1 MFIDYKKISS
11 KMQSNAKKPK
21 IKTIKIQKNIKIAQ
35 KMQQIIKNIKSHCIL
50 LKKFNK
56 NKIM

>member
-21 IKTIKIQKNIKIAQ
+21 IKTIKIQKKYKNCTKNVTNNKKHKISLQTTQ
-35 KMQQIIKNIKSHCIL
+35 KI
-50 LKKFNK
+50 
-56 NKIM
+56 

>member
-35 KMQQIIKNIKSHCIL
+35 KM
-50 LKKFNK
+50 
-56 NKIM
+56 